1 MEMCDVHDESGTRTG
16 RIVARNTPLG
26 QGEYY
31 LVVQVWLRNEDGD
44 YLIQQRALHL
54 TTGPGIWATT
64 AGYVISGEDSISGAI
79 REVMEELGIALA
91 PASLS
96 QFLSLI
102 MDDRIENVWLADVQ
116 KSAINGVTLDIDVAD
131 WKWASKAHIRQ
142 MIDQGEFFG
151 YSYFDTLPE

>member
-16 RIVARNTPLG
+16 RIVARNTLLG

-31 LVVQVWLRNEDGD
+31 LSVQVWLRNEGGE

-54 TTGPGIWATT
+54 TTGPGMWATT

-79 REVMEELGIALA
+79 REVMEELCIALA
-91 PASLS
+91 PTSLS
-96 QFLSLI
+96 RFFSLI
-102 MDDRIENVWLADVQ
+102 MADRIEDVWLANVQ
-116 KSAINGVTLDIDVAD
+116 KNTINAVTLDIDVAD
-131 WKWASKAHIRQ
+131 WKWASKNEISEMIRQ
-142 MIDQGEFFG
+142 GSFFG